1 MNAMPSLRITH
12 FVENMERGGLER
24 AVIDLI
30 AAQREA
36 GHECRLVCLFDRG
49 ILADELSASGVSV
62 EICDKRTG
70 ADFRALRR
78 ARDLLRGGGVLHTHN
93 AAAHYHAVLASAGL
107 PLQRVV
113 NTRHGMGESNPRSR
127 REWLYRR
134 SMARTDYAVAV
145 CETAR
150 RHLQNNG
157 VSPRSALLSIPNGI
171 RTEGFRAAGDAA
183 RARLREQLALAP
195 ESRVIGTVGRLE
207 PVKDQA
213 NLIRAFR
220 QVRLSVPEAVL
231 LLVGDGALRSELE
244 SVAAAEG
251 VAGATRFLG
260 DRSDVPQLLQGL
272 DLFALSS
279 VSEGYSI
286 ALLEACAAQLPIVAT
301 DVGGNREIVRDRSN
315 GLLVPARD
323 ADALAA
329 ALTELLSS
337 PAYAVEL
344 GQAGR
349 QWVTHE
355 GSFRT
360 MASRYEALYRNAG
373 VRQDGGS

>member
-1 MNAMPSLRITH
+1 MNASSLSITH

-24 AVIDLI
+24 TVIDLI

-134 SMARTDYAVAV
+134 SMLRTDYAVAV

-150 RHLQNNG
+150 RHLHNNG

-183 RARLREQLALAP
+183 RARLREELALAP
-195 ESRVIGTVGRLE
+195 DSRLIGTVGRLE

-220 QVRLSVPEAVL
+220 QVRLNVPSAALV
-231 LLVGDGALRSELE
+231 LVGDGALRRELE
-244 SVAAAEG
+244 AVAKAEG
-251 VAGATRFLG
+251 VADATRFLG
-260 DRSDVPQLLQGL
+260 DRSDVPRLLQGL
-272 DLFALSS
+272 DVFALSS

-301 DVGGNREIVRDRSN
+301 DVGGNGEIVRDRRN

-337 PAYAVEL
+337 PAYAMAL
-344 GQAGR
+344 GQVGR
-349 QWVTHE
+349 QWVAHE

-360 MASRYEALYRNAG
+360 MASRYEALYRNAS
-373 VRQDGGS
+373 VRPDSGS

>member
-1 MNAMPSLRITH
+1 MNGAPLSITH

-30 AAQREA
+30 GAQREA

-49 ILADELSASGVSV
+49 ALADELSASGVSV
-62 EICDKRTG
+62 ETCNKRKG

-78 ARDLLRGGGVLHTHN
+78 ARHLLRGGGVLHTHN
-93 AAAHYHAVLASAGL
+93 AAAHYHAVLASVGL
-107 PLQRVV
+107 PLQRVI

-134 SMARTDYAVAV
+134 SMSRTDYAVAV

-150 RHLQNNG
+150 RHLQNSG
-157 VSPRSALLSIPNGI
+157 VSPRSGLLAIPNGI
-171 RTEGFRAAGDAA
+171 RIEGFRAAGDAA
-183 RARLREQLALAP
+183 RARLHDELALP
-195 ESRVIGTVGRLE
+195 SNSRIIGTVGRLE

-220 QVRLSVPEAVL
+220 LVRLSVPDAVL
-231 LLVGDGALRSELE
+231 MLVGDGALRRELE
-244 SVAAAEG
+244 TVAEAEG
-251 VAGATRFLG
+251 VADATRFLG

-272 DLFALSS
+272 DVFALTS

-301 DVGGNREIVRDRSN
+301 DVGGNGEIVRNRRN

-323 ADALAA
+323 TGALAV

-337 PAYAVEL
+337 PAYAAAM
-344 GQAGR
+344 GQVGR

-360 MASRYEALYRNAG
+360 MASRYEALYRNAE
-373 VRQDGGS
+373 VRPGGKP

>member
-1 MNAMPSLRITH
+1 MNALPSLNITH

-24 AVIDLI
+24 TVIDLI
-30 AAQREA
+30 GAQRDA
-36 GHECRLVCLFDRG
+36 GHQCRLVCLFGRG
-49 ILADELSASGVSV
+49 ILADELTSSGVSV

-113 NTRHGMGESNPRSR
+113 NTRHSMGDSNPRSR

-134 SMARTDYAVAV
+134 SMVRTDYAVAV

-150 RHLQNNG
+150 VHLHDNG
-157 VSPRSALLSIPNGI
+157 VAPRSALLSIPNGI
-171 RTEGFRAAGDAA
+171 RIDGFQAAGDAA
-183 RARLREQLALAP
+183 RAALRQELGLAP
-195 ESRVIGTVGRLE
+195 DSRLVGTVGRLQ

-220 QVRLSVPEAVL
+220 RVRLSVPEAVL
-231 LLVGDGALRSELE
+231 VLIGDGPLRRELE
-244 SVAAAEG
+244 AAAAAEG
-251 VAGATRFLG
+251 VADATRFLG
-260 DRSDVPQLLQGL
+260 DRSDVPRLLQGL
-272 DLFALSS
+272 DVFALSS

-301 DVGGNREIVRDRSN
+301 DVGGNAEIVRDRSN

-329 ALTELLSS
+329 ALTGLLSS
-337 PAYAVEL
+337 PAYAAEL

-349 QWVTHE
+349 RWVTHE

-360 MASRYEALYRNAG
+360 MADRYEALYRNSSM
-373 VRQDGGS
+373 RPGGSS